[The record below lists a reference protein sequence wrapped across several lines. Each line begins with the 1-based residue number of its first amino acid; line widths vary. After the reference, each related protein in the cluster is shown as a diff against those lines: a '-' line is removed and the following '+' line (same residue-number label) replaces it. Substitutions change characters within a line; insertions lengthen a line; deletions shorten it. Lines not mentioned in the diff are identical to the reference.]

1 MKITVV
7 GMGYVGLSNAV
18 MLATKHEVSILEIDQ
33 EKVLKLNNFQ
43 SPIQD
48 SLIETY
54 LKEKDLNLSATSD
67 HNAAYEDT
75 SIIIICTPTN
85 FVNSKVGFDTSSIE
99 RVSSQ
104 IRELGFNGL
113 IVIKSTVPI
122 GFTESLEKNFPEL
135 NFAFFPEFLREG
147 SALEDSLNPSRII
160 CGSHKSEAKEF
171 LNILIDSAQKKYIE
185 TLVVSSSE
193 AEAIKLFS
201 NTFLAMRVSFF
212 NELDSYAIAKNLNSE
227 NIILGISMDERI
239 GNYYNNPSF
248 GYGGYCLP
256 KDTKQLEADFADIP
270 QELIKAT
277 VASNKK
283 RKLFLTEQILK
294 ESSGSIGIY
303 RLAMKA
309 GSDNWRESALI
320 DVIANINKDREV
332 LIYEPLFEETF
343 FMGIKVIKDFQRF
356 VEASE
361 LILVNRIDEKIT
373 PWKNKIY
380 TRDIFQNN

>member
-33 EKVLKLNNFQ
+33 AKVSKLNKFQ
-43 SPIQD
+43 PPIQD

-67 HNAAYEDT
+67 HNAAYQDA

-85 FVNSKVGFDTSSIE
+85 FINSEIGFDTSSIE
-99 RVSSQ
+99 MVSSQ
-104 IRELGFNGL
+104 IHEVGFNGL

-122 GFTESLEKNFPEL
+122 GFTESLEKRFPDL

-160 CGSHKSEAKEF
+160 CGSYKVEAQEF
-171 LNILIDSAQKKYIE
+171 LAMLIDSAQKKHIE

-227 NIILGISMDERI
+227 NIISGISMDERI

-256 KDTKQLEADFADIP
+256 KDTKQLAADFEDIP

-277 VASNKK
+277 VESNKK
-283 RKLFLTEQILK
+283 RKLFLTAQILK
-294 ESSGSIGIY
+294 EGSRSIGIY

-320 DVIANINKDREV
+320 DVITNISKDREV
-332 LIYEPLFEETF
+332 LIYEPLLKEKF
-343 FMGIKVIKDFQRF
+343 FMGIKVINEFQKF
-356 VEASE
+356 IQASE
-361 LILVNRIDEKIT
+361 LIVANRLDEKIT